1 MRKKSLIPAHEPLI
15 MPADPIVVQPGI
27 AYTSEETARILRMEP
42 QTLEVW
48 RTTGRYPGLRWKKP
62 AGRILYMGED
72 VIEFLN
78 TPHEKAQP
86 YTPKSSR
93 PKLVTVKHGGKRVAK

>member
-1 MRKKSLIPAHEPLI
+1 MRKKSLIPAREPLI
-15 MPADPIVVQPGI
+15 TPGDPIVVQPGI
-27 AYTSEETARILRMEP
+27 AYTSEEAARILRMEP

-72 VIEFLN
+72 IIEFLN

-86 YTPKSSR
+86 YTPKAPR
-93 PKLVTVKHGGKRVAK
+93 PKLVAVKPSRKRVAK